1 MSTVAVLVGESNM
14 GVVVGTIVGFISI
27 NVCVGV
33 ILGSGVG
40 LKFAAIVLEIVIGVV
55 GLEKLIGVAVLIE
68 DLCSGVVVH
77 DKAKNVTANRILG
90 IHFLLCD
97 K

>member
-1 MSTVAVLVGESNM
+1 MGVLVGTT
-14 GVVVGTIVGFISI
+14 VGCISI

-40 LKFAAIVLEIVIGVV
+40 LKFAAIVLEVIIGVV
-55 GLEKLIGVAVLIE
+55 VLEKLIGVVVLIE
-68 DLCSGVVVH
+68 DSCSCVVVH
-77 DKAKNVTANRILG
+77 DKAKNVAVNRILN
-90 IHFLLCD
+90 IHLLLCD